1 MGPRACCAAA
11 AISTILLAQTLD
23 GVIGDKEERGARCG
37 AEEHGPKARVDATEI
52 AGGEEAVLGL
62 QAGLDCV
69 QRKKSRVNSDA
80 SYCSG
85 LFFIFIFFI
94 FACLEFREV
103 SVLVW
108 GNFFFFFFY
117 FLFSFFYYILGEG
130 RGGGGNMK
138 RKGGGGGVY
147 EK

>member
-117 FLFSFFYYILGEG
+117 FLFSFFYSILGEG
-130 RGGGGNMK
+130 RGGGGNH
-138 RKGGGGGVY
+138 
-147 EK
+147 